1 MTREK
6 QIVVAA
12 TVLLIAVTAGALG
25 YLKRHQKLGEPGV
38 KVVAVP
44 LLDEEGKEAARQTV
58 FLPAEVDGYQSE
70 ALPMQRLVL
79 NELPAD
85 TTYGQREYRAEDGFR
100 IRMSAV
106 LMGADRTSIHQ
117 PQYCVTGLGYRIE
130 RDEADI
136 IKLETGINV
145 PVRKMLAR
153 GEFRG
158 PRDTIIERNQVLVYW
173 FVTKGSLTADHEER
187 MWQQAVNQL
196 KTGELQ
202 RWAYVTCVA
211 GCEKGKE
218 DETFDRVLDF
228 IRQTAPHFL
237 VP

>member
-12 TVLLIAVTAGALG
+12 TVLLIAMTAGALG

-38 KVVAVP
+38 KVVPVP
-44 LLDEEGKEAARQTV
+44 LLDENGEQAADQTV
-58 FLPAEVDGYQSE
+58 FLPPDVDGYRSE

-85 TTYGQREYRAEDGFR
+85 TTYGQREYHASDGFR
-100 IRMSAV
+100 IRISAV

-130 RDEADI
+130 RDEADT
-136 IKLETGINV
+136 IKLVNGKEV

-158 PRDTIIERNQVLVYW
+158 PGDTIIERNQVLVYW
-173 FVTKGSLTADHEER
+173 FVTNGSLTADHEER

-196 KTGELQ
+196 KTGVLQ

-211 GCEKGKE
+211 GCEEGKE
-218 DETFDRVLDF
+218 DEAFARVLEF
-228 IRQTAPHFL
+228 IRQSAPEFL
-237 VP
+237 IP